1 MSSQVDNGS
10 FTIDE
15 DFENSIS
22 KPWNTNSFFGK
33 SGFAGGSSSSSS
45 SSNSR
50 KRTLASFLSQQT
62 PHNVFTF
69 GPATATAVAASA
81 LEAVCDD
88 EENPELR
95 RVKRER
101 RSYVLH
107 EVGIGLAAVAEA
119 ASSSP
124 MRGEAKEHLT
134 DSHSPLLVLTSPQG
148 GLSLSSSSSS
158 SSSPSVSCL
167 ISDGSVLS
175 RQSGMIS
182 SCSSSSSSSSFL
194 PSASNPLPT
203 LSSSLSSSSS
213 TLSSSALNHPLLSQ
227 EKLLRLIARK
237 HLEIER
243 LSSDNAKLK
252 DLLSQ
257 APALIDELKE
267 LKAQNHALR
276 MQMLVMESRRV
287 LNVPGGGPDD
297 GSDGSGGPMYLS

>member
-1 MSSQVDNGS
+1 MAASQVDNGS

-15 DFENSIS
+15 DFENSTS

-33 SGFAGGSSSSSS
+33 SSFSFATGSSSSSS
-45 SSNSR
+45 SSR

-69 GPATATAVAASA
+69 GPATAAAVAATA
-81 LEAVCDD
+81 LEAGCDD
-88 EENPELR
+88 EENPEVR

-124 MRGEAKEHLT
+124 MRGEAKEQLT

-158 SSSPSVSCL
+158 SSSPSVSSL
-167 ISDGSVLS
+167 ASDGSVLS
-175 RQSGMIS
+175 RQSGMM
-182 SCSSSSSSSSFL
+182 SSSSSSSSFL

-203 LSSSLSSSSS
+203 LPSSTSSSSTS

-252 DLLSQ
+252 ELLCQ

-287 LNVPGGGPDD
+287 LNAPGGGPDD

>member
-1 MSSQVDNGS
+1 MASSQVDNGS

-15 DFENSIS
+15 DFENSTS

-33 SGFAGGSSSSSS
+33 SSFATGSSNSSSS

-69 GPATATAVAASA
+69 GPATAAAVAAST
-81 LEAVCDD
+81 LEAAGCDD

-124 MRGEAKEHLT
+124 MRGEAKERLT

-175 RQSGMIS
+175 RQSGMMS
-182 SCSSSSSSSSFL
+182 SCSSSSSSS
-194 PSASNPLPT
+194 SASNPLPT
-203 LSSSLSSSSS
+203 LSSSISSSSS